1 MSTEEVIDSIADT
14 IVEDITQEGRS
25 PNALLVGGIHGKNVN
40 DLIISKIPPE
50 YKRKQGAMQ
59 QIVAAV
65 QKKLLAIAKASQSG
79 NDSDDAFELDL
90 VGGARYTRRKKTKR
104 KKTKRKKTK
113 RKKSVRRK
121 SSKRKKIRK
130 H

>member
-1 MSTEEVIDSIADT
+1 MKAEIDRIANN
-14 IVEDITQEGRS
+14 IVAHITRDGRS
-25 PNALLVGGIHGKNVN
+25 PNEHYVGGVNGQQIN
-40 DLIISKIPPE
+40 DLIISKIPAK
-50 YKRKQGAMQ
+50 YRHSQGVTQ
-59 QIVAAV
+59 QIVAGV
-65 QKKLLAIAKASQSG
+65 QERLHAIAEASQSG
-79 NDSDDAFELDL
+79 NDSDYELEL